1 MSPVASGVTVRHRPV
16 MVDEVVEFLAAASP
30 VTVLDGTVGL
40 GGHAERILSLI
51 PSVERY
57 VGLDWDDRALGR
69 ARETLA
75 PFGDRV
81 TLVRS
86 SFEEGAGVASD
97 LGLRPDAVLLDL
109 GTSMLQ
115 LKDPSRGFSFSASG
129 PLDMRMD
136 DRRDMTAAEFLRT
149 AGTERVR
156 QVLERYG
163 EVRFAGRLARV
174 LTEGPE
180 TPTDTAAVVRAVE
193 RALPTPFLK
202 TRRRHPATAVFQA
215 LRIAVNDELGALERA
230 LPRLFDR
237 LAPGGL
243 FLVISFHS
251 LEDRL
256 VKTFFKDQEGA
267 CTCPRDLPRCVCH
280 RRPRVELLTRKPLAA
295 SERETAENPPSRSAK
310 LRVARKLS

>member
-1 MSPVASGVTVRHRPV
+1 
-16 MVDEVVEFLAAASP
+16 
-30 VTVLDGTVGL
+30 
-40 GGHAERILSLI
+40 
-51 PSVERY
+51 
-57 VGLDWDDRALGR
+57 
-69 ARETLA
+69 
-75 PFGDRV
+75 
-81 TLVRS
+81 
-86 SFEEGAGVASD
+86 
-97 LGLRPDAVLLDL
+97 
-109 GTSMLQ
+109 MLQ
-115 LKDPSRGFSFSASG
+115 LKDPSRGFSFSATG

-136 DRRDMTAAEFLRT
+136 DRLEMTAADFLRT

-163 EVRFAGRLARV
+163 EVRFAGRLART

-180 TPTDTAAVVRAVE
+180 TPEDTAAVVRAVE

-230 LPRLFDR
+230 LPSLFDR

-256 VKTFFKDQEGA
+256 VKTFLKYLEGT

-280 RRPRVELLTRKPLAA
+280 RTPRVELLTRKPLAA
-295 SERETAENPPSRSAK
+295 TERETAENPPSRSAK